1 MSDQVETSADEL
13 IELRSKPK
21 RLRLDNGPE
30 LISQALADWAQKNSI
45 ELCFIQPG
53 KPTQN
58 ALIERFNRTMRTEVL
73 DRYVFE
79 SMSEVRQMLEDWRHR
94 YNHQR
99 PHSAL
104 GGVPPA
110 AYAMAYSTQ
119 SSTSE

>member
-1 MSDQVETSADEL
+1 MIRALNEL
-13 IELRSKPK
+13 MELRGKPK

-30 LISQALADWAQKNSI
+30 LISHALALWARDNLI

-58 ALIERFNRTMRTEVL
+58 ALIERFNRTVRTEVL
-73 DRYVFE
+73 DRYIFN

-104 GGVPPA
+104 GDVPPA
-110 AYAMAYSTQ
+110 RYAMAHSIP

>member
-1 MSDQVETSADEL
+1 MV
-13 IELRSKPK
+13 
-21 RLRLDNGPE
+21 
-30 LISQALADWAQKNSI
+30 

-58 ALIERFNRTMRTEVL
+58 ALIERFNRTLRTEVL
-73 DRYVFE
+73 DRYIFN
-79 SMSEVRQMLEDWRHR
+79 SMSEVRQMLEDWRDR

-110 AYAMAYSTQ
+110 MYAMAHSLS